1 MTSIVLVRHAATT
14 WSGRRYCGRA
24 DPSLS
29 AAGRRG
35 AAALAL
41 QLAPT
46 LPVDVRIVSS
56 PSRRATQTAA
66 AIAKRLHPAPRIERD
81 ERWLE
86 TDVGEAEGLTFDE
99 VAERFPAFADALA
112 TGTASIDW
120 PGGETA
126 AELERRITGAWA
138 AVLAASRPT
147 VVVSHAGSVRVA
159 IALATGQRPD
169 EVPFPDVAAWS
180 RHEID
185 LTEAAGARAT
195 TSRGITPRP

>member
-1 MTSIVLVRHAATT
+1 MTTIVLVRHAATT
-14 WSGRRYCGRA
+14 WSGKRYCGRA
-24 DPSLS
+24 DPALS
-29 AAGRRG
+29 VAGRRG
-35 AAALAL
+35 AAELAA

-46 LPVDVRIVSS
+46 LPADVRIVSS

-66 AIAKRLHPAPRIERD
+66 AIATRLTPVPRVERD

-86 TDVGEAEGLTFDE
+86 TDVGLAEGLTFDE

-126 AELERRITGAWA
+126 AELERRITGAWEA
-138 AVLAASRPT
+138 ILATGRPT
-147 VVVSHAGSVRVA
+147 LVVSHAGSVRVA
-159 IALATGQRPD
+159 IALAIGKRPD

-180 RHEID
+180 RHEIAPAD
-185 LTEAAGARAT
+185 DEGERI
-195 TSRGITPRP
+195 SS

>member
-1 MTSIVLVRHAATT
+1 VTTVVLVRHAATT
-14 WSGRRYCGRA
+14 WSGKRYCGRA
-24 DPSLS
+24 DPALS

-35 AAALAL
+35 AETLAL
-41 QLAPT
+41 ELAAI
-46 LPVDVRIVSS
+46 LPADVRLVSS

-66 AIAKRLHPAPRIERD
+66 AIAKRLRPAPRIERD

-86 TDVGEAEGLTFDE
+86 TDVGLAEGLTFDE

-126 AELERRITGAWA
+126 ADLERRIAGAWA
-138 AVLAASRPT
+138 AVISAGRPT

-159 IALATGQRPD
+159 IARATGRRPD
-169 EVPFPDVAAWS
+169 EIPFPDVAAWS
-180 RHEID
+180 RHEI
-185 LTEAAGARAT
+185 EAADVR
-195 TSRGITPRP
+195 